1 MGIMSTQK
9 IHAPFIALAL
19 AAAML
24 LGACRGGDKQAGPPP
39 GGPAEVGVVTLAP
52 QSVNLSMELPGRTA
66 AYRIAEVRP
75 QVSGIILKRH
85 FEEGSEVKA
94 GQLLYKIDPA
104 VYKAAYDSACA
115 ALARAEASENSARLK
130 AERYRKLVERKAVSD
145 QDQVETEAAWK
156 QTVAEIA
163 AAKAAVDSA
172 HINLAY
178 TDVKAPISG
187 RIGMSQ
193 VTEGALVTAQQPT
206 ALATIQQLDPMYI
219 DVSQSSVEV
228 LRLKK
233 EVESGQMQVDTEGKA
248 RVSVLL
254 EDGSVY
260 AHPGKLEFADVTV
273 AVSTGTVTLRVLAA
287 NPDHVL
293 LPGMFVRARLE
304 RGQRPDAILA
314 PQVAVTRDMKGIAQA
329 LVVNKESVVELR
341 QLVTGQM
348 IGEGIVIESGLQA
361 GDRVIVAGRQKVRP
375 GARVKAVE
383 AKSAPAPAG
392 NDRPATQEK
401 AE

>member
-1 MGIMSTQK
+1 MNTQK
-9 IHAPFIALAL
+9 TTVSVLLPFLLAGLLL
-19 AAAML
+19 A
-24 LGACRGGDKQAGPPP
+24 GCRGGDKQAGPPA
-39 GGPAEVGVVTLAP
+39 GGPAEVEVVTLAP
-52 QSVNLSMELPGRTA
+52 ESVALSEELPGRTT

-104 VYKAAYDSACA
+104 VYQAAYDSARA

-130 AERYRKLVERKAVSD
+130 AERYRKLVDRKAVSD

-156 QTVAEIA
+156 QAQAEIA
-163 AAKAAVDSA
+163 AARAAVDSA
-172 HINLAY
+172 RINLAY

-187 RIGMSQ
+187 RIGKSQ
-193 VTEGALVTAQQPT
+193 VTEGALVTAQQAT

-219 DVSQSSVEV
+219 DVSQSSVEL

-233 EVESGQMQVDTEGKA
+233 EVASGQLQVDAEGKA

-254 EDGSVY
+254 EDGSAY
-260 AHPGKLEFADVTV
+260 AHPGELEFADVTV
-273 AVSTGTVTLRVLAA
+273 TVSTGTVTLRVLAP
-287 NPDHVL
+287 NPDNEL

-314 PQVAVTRDMKGIAQA
+314 PQVAITRDIKGIAQA

-341 QLVTGQM
+341 RLVTGQM
-348 IGEGIVIESGLQA
+348 IGESMVIESGLQA
-361 GDRVIVAGRQKVRP
+361 GDRVIVAGLQKVRP
-375 GARVKAVE
+375 GVPVKAVE
-383 AKSAPAPAG
+383 ARPAAPAESGQA
-392 NDRPATQEK
+392 ATPNK

>member
-1 MGIMSTQK
+1 V
-9 IHAPFIALAL
+9 ALS
-19 AAAML
+19 
-24 LGACRGGDKQAGPPP
+24 
-39 GGPAEVGVVTLAP
+39 E
-52 QSVNLSMELPGRTA
+52 ELPGRTT

-104 VYKAAYDSACA
+104 VYQAAYDSARA

-130 AERYRKLVERKAVSD
+130 AERYRKLVDRKAVSD

-156 QTVAEIA
+156 QAQAEIA
-163 AAKAAVDSA
+163 AARAAVDSA
-172 HINLAY
+172 RINLAY

-187 RIGMSQ
+187 RIGKSQ
-193 VTEGALVTAQQPT
+193 VTEGALVTAQQAT

-219 DVSQSSVEV
+219 DVSQSSVEL

-233 EVESGQMQVDTEGKA
+233 EVASGQLQVDAEGKA

-254 EDGSVY
+254 EDGSAY
-260 AHPGKLEFADVTV
+260 AHPGELEFADVTV
-273 AVSTGTVTLRVLAA
+273 TVSTGTVTLRVLAP
-287 NPDHVL
+287 NPDNEL

-314 PQVAVTRDMKGIAQA
+314 PQVAITRDIKGIAQA

-341 QLVTGQM
+341 RLVTGQM
-348 IGEGIVIESGLQA
+348 IGESMVIESGLQA
-361 GDRVIVAGRQKVRP
+361 GDRVIVAGLQKVRP
-375 GARVKAVE
+375 GVPVKAVE
-383 AKSAPAPAG
+383 ARPAAPAESGQA
-392 NDRPATQEK
+392 ATPNK

>member
-1 MGIMSTQK
+1 MNTHKTTVSVL
-9 IHAPFIALAL
+9 LAFLL
-19 AAAML
+19 AGL
-24 LGACRGGDKQAGPPP
+24 LLAGCRGGDKQAGPPA
-39 GGPAEVGVVTLAP
+39 GGPPEVEVVTLAP
-52 QSVNLSMELPGRTA
+52 ESVSLSEELPGRTTA
-66 AYRIAEVRP
+66 FRIAEVRP

-104 VYKAAYDSACA
+104 VYQAAYDSARA

-130 AERYRKLVERKAVSD
+130 AERYRKLVDRKAVSD

-156 QTVAEIA
+156 QAVAEVA
-163 AAKAAVDSA
+163 AARAAVDSA
-172 HINLAY
+172 RINLAY

-187 RIGMSQ
+187 RIGKSE
-193 VTEGALVTAQQPT
+193 VTEGALVTAQQAG

-219 DVSQSSVEV
+219 DVSQSSVEL

-233 EVESGQMQVDTEGKA
+233 EVASGQLQVDADGKA

-254 EDGSVY
+254 EDGSAY
-260 AHPGKLEFADVTV
+260 SHPGQLEFADVTV
-273 AVSTGTVTLRVLAA
+273 TASTGTVTLRVLAA
-287 NPDHVL
+287 NPDNVL

-314 PQVAVTRDMKGIAQA
+314 PQVAVTRDIKGIAQA

-341 QLVTGQM
+341 RLVTGQVIDDM
-348 IGEGIVIESGLQA
+348 VVIESGLQA
-361 GDRVIVAGRQKVRP
+361 GDRVIVAGLQKVRP
-375 GARVKAVE
+375 GASVKAVE
-383 AKSAPAPAG
+383 AKPAAPAESSQA
-392 NDRPATQEK
+392 ATQDK

>member
-1 MGIMSTQK
+1 MI
-9 IHAPFIALAL
+9 
-19 AAAML
+19 
-24 LGACRGGDKQAGPPP
+24 
-39 GGPAEVGVVTLAP
+39 
-52 QSVNLSMELPGRTA
+52 GR
-66 AYRIAEVRP
+66 R
-75 QVSGIILKRH
+75 
-85 FEEGSEVKA
+85 FES
-94 GQLLYKIDPA
+94 
-104 VYKAAYDSACA
+104 
-115 ALARAEASENSARLK
+115 R
-130 AERYRKLVERKAVSD
+130 
-145 QDQVETEAAWK
+145 K

-233 EVESGQMQVDTEGKA
+233 EVESGQMQVDTEGKGPGRACSSRMA
-248 RVSVLL
+248 RSMPIPA
-254 EDGSVY
+254 SSNS
-260 AHPGKLEFADVTV
+260 PT
-273 AVSTGTVTLRVLAA
+273 SPSPCPTGTVTLRVLAA

-392 NDRPATQEK
+392 KRPARNPGK

>member
-1 MGIMSTQK
+1 MNTQK
-9 IHAPFIALAL
+9 TTVSVLLPFLLAGLLL
-19 AAAML
+19 A
-24 LGACRGGDKQAGPPP
+24 GCRGGDKQAGPPA
-39 GGPAEVGVVTLAP
+39 GGPPEVEVVTLAP
-52 QSVNLSMELPGRTA
+52 ESVALSEELPGRTT

-104 VYKAAYDSACA
+104 VYQAAYDSARA

-130 AERYRKLVERKAVSD
+130 AERYRKLVDRKAVSD

-156 QTVAEIA
+156 QAQAEIA
-163 AAKAAVDSA
+163 A
-172 HINLAY
+172 
-178 TDVKAPISG
+178 APISG
-187 RIGMSQ
+187 RIGKSQ
-193 VTEGALVTAQQPT
+193 VTEGALVTAQQAT

-219 DVSQSSVEV
+219 DVSQSSVEL

-233 EVESGQMQVDTEGKA
+233 EVASGQLQVDAEGKA

-254 EDGSVY
+254 EDGSAY
-260 AHPGKLEFADVTV
+260 AHPGELEFADVTV
-273 AVSTGTVTLRVLAA
+273 TVSTGTVTLRVLAP
-287 NPDHVL
+287 NPDNEL

-314 PQVAVTRDMKGIAQA
+314 PQVAITRDIKGIAQA

-341 QLVTGQM
+341 RLVTGQM
-348 IGEGIVIESGLQA
+348 IGESMVIESGLQA
-361 GDRVIVAGRQKVRP
+361 GDRVIVAGLQKVRP
-375 GARVKAVE
+375 GVPVKAVE
-383 AKSAPAPAG
+383 ARPAAPAESGQA
-392 NDRPATQEK
+392 ATPNK

>member
-1 MGIMSTQK
+1 MNTHKTTVSVLL
-9 IHAPFIALAL
+9 PFLLAGLLL
-19 AAAML
+19 A
-24 LGACRGGDKQAGPPP
+24 GCRGGDKQAGPPA
-39 GGPAEVGVVTLAP
+39 GGPAEVEVVTLAA
-52 QSVNLSMELPGRTA
+52 QSVALSIEQPGRTA

-104 VYKAAYDSACA
+104 VYQAAYDSARA

-130 AERYRKLVERKAVSD
+130 AERYRKLVDRKAVSD

-156 QTVAEIA
+156 QAVAEVA
-163 AAKAAVDSA
+163 AARAAVDSA
-172 HINLAY
+172 RINLAY

-187 RIGMSQ
+187 RIGKSE
-193 VTEGALVTAQQPT
+193 VTEGALVTAQQAG

-219 DVSQSSVEV
+219 DVSQSSVEL

-233 EVESGQMQVDTEGKA
+233 EVASGQLQVDADGKA

-254 EDGSVY
+254 EDGSAY
-260 AHPGKLEFADVTV
+260 SHPGQLEFADVTV
-273 AVSTGTVTLRVLAA
+273 TASTGTVTLRVLAA
-287 NPDHVL
+287 NPDNVL

-314 PQVAVTRDMKGIAQA
+314 PQVAVTRDIKGIAQA

-341 QLVTGQM
+341 RLVTGQVIDDM
-348 IGEGIVIESGLQA
+348 VVIESGLQA
-361 GDRVIVAGRQKVRP
+361 GDRVIVAGLQKVRP
-375 GARVKAVE
+375 GASVKAVE
-383 AKSAPAPAG
+383 AKAAAPAESSQA
-392 NDRPATQEK
+392 ATQDK

>member
-1 MGIMSTQK
+1 MNTQK
-9 IHAPFIALAL
+9 TTVSVLLPFLLASLLL
-19 AAAML
+19 A
-24 LGACRGGDKQAGPPP
+24 GCRGGDKQAGPPA
-39 GGPAEVGVVTLAP
+39 GGPAEVEVVTLAT
-52 QSVNLSMELPGRTA
+52 QSVALSIEQPGRTA

-104 VYKAAYDSACA
+104 VYQAAYDSARA

-130 AERYRKLVERKAVSD
+130 AERYRKLVDRKAVSD

-156 QTVAEIA
+156 QAVAEIA
-163 AAKAAVDSA
+163 AARAAVDSA
-172 HINLAY
+172 RINLAY

-187 RIGMSQ
+187 RIGKSE
-193 VTEGALVTAQQPT
+193 VTEGALVTAQQAG

-219 DVSQSSVEV
+219 DVSQSSVEL

-233 EVESGQMQVDTEGKA
+233 EVASGQLQVDADGKA

-254 EDGSVY
+254 EDGSAY
-260 AHPGKLEFADVTV
+260 SHPGQLEFADVTV
-273 AVSTGTVTLRVLAA
+273 TASTGTVTLRVLAA
-287 NPDHVL
+287 NPDNVL

-314 PQVAVTRDMKGIAQA
+314 PQVAVTRDIKGIAQA

-341 QLVTGQM
+341 RLVTGQVIDDM
-348 IGEGIVIESGLQA
+348 VVIESGLQA
-361 GDRVIVAGRQKVRP
+361 GDRVIVAGLQKVRP
-375 GARVKAVE
+375 GASVKAVE
-383 AKSAPAPAG
+383 AKAAAPAESSQA
-392 NDRPATQEK
+392 ATQDK

>member
-1 MGIMSTQK
+1 MNTQK
-9 IHAPFIALAL
+9 TTVSVLLPFLLASLRL
-19 AAAML
+19 A
-24 LGACRGGDKQAGPPP
+24 GGRGGDKQAGPPA
-39 GGPAEVGVVTLAP
+39 GGPAEVEVVTLAA
-52 QSVNLSMELPGRTA
+52 QSVALSIEQPGRTA

-104 VYKAAYDSACA
+104 VYQAAYDSARA

-130 AERYRKLVERKAVSD
+130 AERYRKLVDRKAVSD

-156 QTVAEIA
+156 QAVAEVA
-163 AAKAAVDSA
+163 AARAAVDSA
-172 HINLAY
+172 RINLAY

-187 RIGMSQ
+187 RIGKSE
-193 VTEGALVTAQQPT
+193 VTEGALVTAQQAG

-219 DVSQSSVEV
+219 DVSQSSVEL

-233 EVESGQMQVDTEGKA
+233 EVASGQLQVDADGKA

-254 EDGSVY
+254 EDGSAY
-260 AHPGKLEFADVTV
+260 SHPGQLEFADVTV
-273 AVSTGTVTLRVLAA
+273 TASTGTVTLRVLAA
-287 NPDHVL
+287 NPDNVL

-314 PQVAVTRDMKGIAQA
+314 PQVAVTRDIKGIAQA

-341 QLVTGQM
+341 RLVTGQVIDDM
-348 IGEGIVIESGLQA
+348 VVIESGLQA
-361 GDRVIVAGRQKVRP
+361 GDRVIVAGLQKVRP
-375 GARVKAVE
+375 GASVKAVE
-383 AKSAPAPAG
+383 AKPAAPAERSQA
-392 NDRPATQEK
+392 ATPNK